1 MRASTRAPMTSG
13 VARLY
18 AAAGAVAAFIVAG
31 AGIAA
36 RPSIEPPRDPR
47 LVALDQRERRLQRD
61 ALLVQQVVDRR
72 WDAYRTA
79 LARSRAAPVVPAP
92 APTVRVVTLPPIAT
106 TRSS

>member
-1 MRASTRAPMTSG
+1 MTSR

-18 AAAGAVAAFIVAG
+18 AAAAAAGAFIVAG

-36 RPSIEPPRDPR
+36 RPWTEPPRDPR
-47 LVALDQRERRLQRD
+47 LVALDRREQRLQRD

-79 LARSRAAPVVPAP
+79 LARSRAAAAAPLP
-92 APTVRVVTLPPIAT
+92 APTVRVVTLPPLAT

>member
-1 MRASTRAPMTSG
+1 MTSR

-18 AAAGAVAAFIVAG
+18 AAAGAVAAFSVAG

-36 RPSIEPPRDPR
+36 RPWTTPAPDPR
-47 LVALDQRERRLQRD
+47 LVALEQREQRLQRD

-79 LARSRAAPVVPAP
+79 LARSRAAATAPPP

>member
-1 MRASTRAPMTSG
+1 MTSH

-36 RPSIEPPRDPR
+36 RPWIEPPRDSR
-47 LVALDQRERRLQRD
+47 LVALDQREQRLQRD
-61 ALLVQQVVDRR
+61 ALLVKQVVDRR
-72 WDAYRTA
+72 WDAYRAA
-79 LARSRAAPVVPAP
+79 LAQSRTAAAAPPP